1 MLFNS
6 FVFLCFFV
14 VFFAIYWSMPRKALY
29 WQNAVLLLASYVFYG
44 WWDWRYLSLIS
55 LASLTSL
62 LGALGIEDK
71 PSYKKPILFIV
82 LLVHLGMLAYFKY
95 AGFFVSSLMLALNS
109 IGFKM
114 YLVYLQIAL
123 PVGISFFTFQSLSY
137 AIDVYRRNL
146 TASRSWREYFS
157 FVSFFPQLV
166 AGPIE
171 RAGNLLPQIQQ
182 QRYFNFENAGKG
194 LQLILW
200 GLIKKMMVADV
211 CAPVVDS
218 IFSNSETA
226 SLTELWWG
234 IFLFGVQIYC
244 DFSAYSEMA
253 MGLALLLGFQ
263 LMQNFN
269 YPYFATNIQ
278 AFWKRWHISLTTWFK
293 DYIFLPLGGS
303 RVGKNRLLLNIVI
316 VFLIS
321 GLWHGANFTFLAW
334 GFYHAILYG
343 VYIIWLAKWQIRVP
357 ALFGWFFTFFC
368 VLVGWVFF
376 RAADIWQAGT
386 YIEGLFSPQRGFS
399 MHYVDVKLLMSLAL
413 LVFFEWLHRHQSFGL
428 DLGSAVSQPIRWSLY
443 LLLLTLWLVYANFD
457 KHAFIYFDF

>member
-1 MLFNS
+1 
-6 FVFLCFFV
+6 
-14 VFFAIYWSMPRKALY
+14 MPRKALY

-55 LASLTSL
+55 LASLTSF

-114 YLVYLQIAL
+114 NMVYLQIAL

-146 TASRSWREYFS
+146 TASRSWIEYFS

-234 IFLFGVQIYC
+234 VFLFGVQIYC

-263 LMQNFN
+263 LMKNFN

-357 ALFGWFFTFFC
+357 TLFGWFFTFFC

-413 LVFFEWLHRHQSFGL
+413 LVFFEWLHRHRSFGL

-457 KHAFIYFDF
+457 EQAFIYFDF

>member
-55 LASLTSL
+55 LASLTSF

-114 YLVYLQIAL
+114 DVVYLQIAL

-146 TASRSWREYFS
+146 TASRSWIEYFS

-234 IFLFGVQIYC
+234 VFLFGVQIYC

-413 LVFFEWLHRHQSFGL
+413 LVFFEWLHRHRSFGL

-457 KHAFIYFDF
+457 EQAFIYFDF

>member
-55 LASLTSL
+55 LASLTSF

-114 YLVYLQIAL
+114 DVVYLQIAL

-146 TASRSWREYFS
+146 TASRSWIEYFS

-234 IFLFGVQIYC
+234 VFLFGVQIYC

-357 ALFGWFFTFFC
+357 TLFGWFFTFFC

-413 LVFFEWLHRHQSFGL
+413 LVFFEWLHRHRSFGL

-457 KHAFIYFDF
+457 EHAFIYFDF

>member
-55 LASLTSL
+55 LASLTSF

-114 YLVYLQIAL
+114 DVVYLQIAL

-146 TASRSWREYFS
+146 TASRSWIEYFS

-263 LMQNFN
+263 LMKNFN

-357 ALFGWFFTFFC
+357 TLFGWFFTFFC

-413 LVFFEWLHRHQSFGL
+413 LVFFEWLHRHHSFGL

-457 KHAFIYFDF
+457 EQAFIYFDF

>member
-1 MLFNS
+1 
-6 FVFLCFFV
+6 
-14 VFFAIYWSMPRKALY
+14 
-29 WQNAVLLLASYVFYG
+29 
-44 WWDWRYLSLIS
+44 
-55 LASLTSL
+55 
-62 LGALGIEDK
+62 
-71 PSYKKPILFIV
+71 
-82 LLVHLGMLAYFKY
+82 
-95 AGFFVSSLMLALNS
+95 
-109 IGFKM
+109 
-114 YLVYLQIAL
+114 
-123 PVGISFFTFQSLSY
+123 
-137 AIDVYRRNL
+137 
-146 TASRSWREYFS
+146 
-157 FVSFFPQLV
+157 
-166 AGPIE
+166 
-171 RAGNLLPQIQQ
+171 
-182 QRYFNFENAGKG
+182 
-194 LQLILW
+194 
-200 GLIKKMMVADV
+200 MMVADV

-413 LVFFEWLHRHQSFGL
+413 LVFFEWLHRHHSFGL

-457 KHAFIYFDF
+457 EQAFIYFDF

>member
-6 FVFLCFFV
+6 FVFLCFFA

-55 LASLTSL
+55 IASLTSY
-62 LGALGIEDK
+62 LGAKWIEDK
-71 PSYKKPILFIV
+71 PSYKKPILLVV
-82 LLVHLGMLAYFKY
+82 LGVHLSMLAYFKY
-95 AGFFVSSLMLALNS
+95 AGFFVSSLLLALNK
-109 IGFKM
+109 IGFN
-114 YLVYLQIAL
+114 VDVIYLQIAL

-137 AIDVYRRNL
+137 AIDVYRQKL
-146 TASRSWREYFS
+146 TASRSWIEYFS

-171 RAGNLLPQIQQ
+171 RAGNLLPQIQK
-182 QRYFNFENAGKG
+182 QRVFNFENAGRG

-200 GLIKKMMVADV
+200 GLIKKMMVADA

-218 IFSNSETA
+218 VFSNYETA
-226 SLTELWWG
+226 SLVDLWWG
-234 IFLFGVQIYC
+234 VFLFGVQIYC

-278 AFWKRWHISLTTWFK
+278 SFWKRWHISLTTWFK

-303 RVGKNRLLLNIVI
+303 RVGKGRLLFNIFI

-334 GFYHAILYG
+334 GFYHAVLYG
-343 VYIIWLAKWQIRVP
+343 IYVVWVAKWQIRIP
-357 ALFGWFFTFFC
+357 GFFAWFFTFIC
-368 VLVGWVFF
+368 VLIGWVFF
-376 RAADIWQAGT
+376 RAADIGQAGT
-386 YIEGLFSPQRGFS
+386 FMEGMFSPQRGFTI
-399 MHYVDVKLLMSLAL
+399 HYVDAKLLMSLAI
-413 LVFFEWLHRHQSFGL
+413 LVIFEWVHRHRNFGL
-428 DLGSAVSQPIRWSLY
+428 DLKPGIAQPVRWSLY
-443 LLLLTLWLVYANFD
+443 LMLLTLWLVYANFD
-457 KHAFIYFDF
+457 EQAFIYFDF

>member
-55 LASLTSL
+55 LASLTSF

-114 YLVYLQIAL
+114 DVVYLQIAL

-146 TASRSWREYFS
+146 TASRSWIEYFS

-182 QRYFNFENAGKG
+182 QRYFNFKNAGKG

-357 ALFGWFFTFFC
+357 TLFGWFFTFFC

-413 LVFFEWLHRHQSFGL
+413 LVFFEWLHRHRSFGL

-457 KHAFIYFDF
+457 EQAFIYFDF